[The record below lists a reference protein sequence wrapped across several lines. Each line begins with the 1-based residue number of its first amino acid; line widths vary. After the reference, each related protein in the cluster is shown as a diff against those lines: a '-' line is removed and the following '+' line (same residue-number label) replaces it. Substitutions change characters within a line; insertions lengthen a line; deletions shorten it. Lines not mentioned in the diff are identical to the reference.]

1 MADFDAWKRAAGG
14 ASDIWAASL
23 VAPGPFPLQASRG
36 ALEMGLDPAARL
48 PSSPRFWVRGGD
60 GHPILFWLGLAHAA
74 AGLFGAVAGLLV
86 WNFVSPKQALP
97 LIAALAGIG
106 VMLAGAAVVAMTSS
120 TRLDV
125 ALGARILLP
134 SADFVASSIALW
146 LLGSS
151 SFAPLLFVI
160 PITVAAL
167 LLSWRSGAII
177 ATLVV
182 VVFAAISA
190 LRLGAELEAWVPQTL
205 AIAGV
210 STLLAVCAGIYS
222 GQIVE
227 SVAALVRHGDYMRE
241 QRDSQRAER
250 EHLLDGLNLL
260 EETQARLEREHATL
274 NGQMA
279 ELASIAVR
287 MAEGDLGA
295 ARGLRSGMYGPL
307 DVLAAALMRMTQQMT
322 TVQSAHQYTHNQ
334 QRVLESI
341 AAAVREQ
348 SHLLVAA
355 DDAVRDLGSSAN
367 ELVAEVQVLGRGSGE
382 LPGIDRHVLFQAV
395 RDVERHV
402 IAQANDAAMLG
413 ARLAQLRNRQA
424 DLEAEVLRAGQL
436 TGVPQSGDLV
446 NRPGPTSFASSAIR
460 PAEPAA
466 LPPMPAWQPPADAS
480 R

>member
-23 VAPGPFPLQASRG
+23 VAPGPFPMQAPH
-36 ALEMGLDPAARL
+36 AAAEIELDPAAHL

-60 GHPILFWLGLAHAA
+60 GQPILFWLGVVHAA

-86 WNFVSPKQALP
+86 WYFVSPKQTLP
-97 LIAALAGIG
+97 LVAALAGIG
-106 VMLAGAAVVAMTSS
+106 VMLAGAVVARADSAHP
-120 TRLDV
+120 DV

-146 LLGSS
+146 LLGNS

-160 PITVAAL
+160 PITAAVL

-182 VVFAAISA
+182 VVFAVISA
-190 LRLGAELEAWVPQTL
+190 LRLGADLEAWVPQTL
-205 AIAGV
+205 AMAGV

-227 SVAALVRHGDYMRE
+227 SVAALVRHSDHERE

-250 EHLLDGLNLL
+250 ERLLDALNLL
-260 EETQARLEREHATL
+260 EETQARLEREHAAL

-279 ELASIAVR
+279 ELASTAVR

-307 DVLAAALMRMTQQMT
+307 DVLAAALMRMTQQMAA
-322 TVQSAHQYTHNQ
+322 VQSARQYAHNQ

-355 DDAVRDLGSSAN
+355 DDAVRELGSSAN

-402 IAQANDAAMLG
+402 IAQANDAAMVG

-424 DLEAEVLRAGQL
+424 DLEAEVLRAGQF

-446 NRPGPTSFASSAIR
+446 NRPGPASFASSAIR
-460 PAEPAA
+460 PAESVAM
-466 LPPMPAWQPPADAS
+466 PPMPVWQPPADAS